1 MFFNYSFAKNHDK
14 RRIEKQMIITTI
26 NNCKLFIQ
34 FDRIVKTGLIYIF
47 DDAKYEKKRNI
58 ANSEFE
64 VIDLPKT
71 IDKIHLEINIE
82 NENKII
88 KTINLKQ

>member
-1 MFFNYSFAKNHDK
+1 MFFKYSFAKNHDK
-14 RRIEKQMIITTI
+14 KRVEKQMIITTI

-34 FDRIVKTGLIYIF
+34 FDRIVKTGLIHIF
-47 DDAKYEKKRNI
+47 DDSKYEKTRKV

-71 IDKIHLEINIE
+71 IDKIHLEINID

-88 KTINLKQ
+88 KTINLNR